1 MMNKEDMLLAMMLSC
16 ADENCSI
23 ALTPEQMQKATEFI
37 DNNNNDEPLDVRLY
51 GIRIVE
57 TE

>member
-1 MMNKEDMLLAMMLSC
+1 MNKEDMLLAMMLSC

-23 ALTPEQMQKATEFI
+23 ALTPEQMKKAKGFI
-37 DNNNNDEPLDVRLY
+37 DNNDNDEPLDVRLY

>member
-1 MMNKEDMLLAMMLSC
+1 MNKEDMLLAMMLSC